1 MSALADLD
9 ERERYLYALL
19 MDQSGID
26 IAELCWRDDTQPDW
40 IFRCWDFQI
49 PWYRTKAKFQIDQ
62 AGRALGKA
70 LDVDTPILTTNGW
83 STMGQLQVGD
93 YVYDH
98 EGCPTRVTAAYEVLN
113 NRPCFA
119 VKFDDG
125 SRIVADAEHLW
136 AVCYRK
142 WDPEHARVITTSQM
156 NLERLIAKRLHAASE
171 VHMHVGHAMVTKISP
186 VHSRPVRCIE
196 VEHPNHL
203 FRVGDTHIPTHN
215 SVGIQ
220 MRAFA
225 FPFSNPGEEMLIT
238 APEMIHLDPV
248 TKNIED
254 RLESTR
260 LSREFLKKGGTSNGF
275 SHRPFEA
282 KFRNGARI
290 VGRIPQKDGR
300 GVKGCVGADTL
311 VSTPSGPRRAGGIQ
325 PGDMVLT
332 AAGRYR
338 PVEAVLHS
346 IEPCY
351 VIGSATRKVIVSA
364 NHRFLAIDP
373 LTDTVHWV
381 VADDEDLDG
390 QEWAI
395 FDADG
400 QPDFEPILLREAIG
414 ELEVVD
420 LIVQDD
426 FTYVGMG
433 VVHKGLRAVIEQE
446 A

>member
-9 ERERYLYALL
+9 ERERYLYVLL

-49 PWYRTKAKFQIDQ
+49 PWYRNKSKFQIDQ

-70 LDVDTPILTTNGW
+70 LDVDTPILTTAGW
-83 STMGQLQVGD
+83 STMGELVVGD

-98 EGCPTRVTAAYEVLN
+98 EGNPTQVTAAYDVQLH
-113 NRPCFA
+113 RPCLR
-119 VKFDDG
+119 VKFSDG
-125 SRIVADAEHLW
+125 SHIVADADHLW
-136 AVCYRK
+136 AVCYRE
-142 WDPEHARVITTSQM
+142 WDAQCARVITTAQM
-156 NLERLIAKRLHAASE
+156 LIERKLAKALHAAKE
-171 VHMHVGHAMVTKISP
+171 VHMHVGHLMVTKVEA

-196 VEHPNHL
+196 VEHPDHL
-203 FRVGDTHIPTHN
+203 FRVGESHVPTHN

-300 GVKGCVGADTL
+300 GVKGCVGADTM
-311 VSTPSGPRRAGGIQ
+311 VTTGRGRIRAGDVV
-325 PGDMVLT
+325 PGDLVIT
-332 AAGRYR
+332 AAGRFR
-338 PVEAVLHS
+338 PVESVLHS
-346 IEPCY
+346 VEPCY
-351 VIGSATRKVIVSA
+351 VIGSATRKIVVSA
-364 NHRFLAIDP
+364 NHRFLAINP
-373 LTDTVHWV
+373 VTESVHWA
-381 VADDEDLDG
+381 VADDDDLEG
-390 QEWAI
+390 MEWAI

-400 QPDFEPILLREAIG
+400 QPDFEPILLREFVG
-414 ELEVVD
+414 EHEVVD
-420 LIVQDD
+420 LVVQDD
-426 FTYVGMG
+426 YTYVGMG
-433 VVHKGLRAVIEQE
+433 VVHKGLRMVVES
-446 A
+446 